1 MNRCGNRWLVVL
13 LLMTA
18 PILAAAAGG
27 PTSSPSLNPVFNHP
41 ANTAQMKQMLASVN
55 QRLDG
60 AAALQGQFTQR
71 NHLHGLPLP
80 LRSSGDFLVARGLGV
95 DWHTLKPF
103 AAEVVLTPQALIQR
117 SGGTTQTLGA
127 DQQPGLAAVARTFDA
142 MFTLD
147 LPQLAQRFKLYG
159 SPNDTGWVLGLKPRD
174 AALAAHLAAVVVSGS
189 DHPDQVTLYQAGG
202 DRTEIVFSNV
212 EVVPA
217 LSQAQRQRFSP

>member
-1 MNRCGNRWLVVL
+1 MNRSGKRWLAL
-13 LLMTA
+13 LLLA
-18 PILAAAAGG
+18 PTLAFAAGG
-27 PTSSPSLNPVFNHP
+27 SPVDSALNPVFDHP
-41 ANTAQMKQMLASVN
+41 ADTAQMKQMLAPVTR
-55 QRLDG
+55 RLDG
-60 AAALQGQFTQR
+60 AAALRGQFTQR
-71 NHLHGLPLP
+71 NLLHGLPQP

-103 AAEVVLTPQALIQR
+103 DAEVVLTPQALIQR

-159 SPNDTGWVLGLKPRD
+159 SQNGKGWTLGLKPRD
-174 AALAAHLAAVVVSGS
+174 AVLAAHLAAVVVSGS
-189 DHPDQVTLYQAGG
+189 DHPNQVTLYQAEG

-212 EVVPA
+212 EVMPA
-217 LSQAQRQRFSP
+217 LSKAQRQRFSP